1 MRPVMLQNIDA
12 TEHGVRIQWQNE
24 EFFTEL
30 RLQHDKQM
38 HDLGHYGRLSFES
51 WTSDISGRAQWRLR
65 ECVDIESLAG
75 EIRHGTSADVPHVP

>member
-51 WTSDISGRAQWRLR
+51 WTSDISGRASTSNPWLEKSVTGLQQTYRMFPD
-65 ECVDIESLAG
+65 CCLAG
-75 EIRHGTSADVPHVP
+75 N